1 MIQLNPR
8 YEEIFNSDNID
19 QDCDRIA
26 SLMSVEAKFIK
37 ETLDAGQYKQ
47 AVTMYLQLLKSMTK
61 HFVEDEHWCY
71 FDDWYSPDYSM
82 ELIYDA
88 IMKYDID
95 AESWALMEEGHNEIQ
110 QSECYEDYGCP
121 SYIDR

>member
-1 MIQLNPR
+1 MIQLNPQ
-8 YEEIFNSDNID
+8 YEKIFDPRNID
-19 QDCDRIA
+19 GDCDRIA
-26 SLMSVEAKFIK
+26 HEVDAVRESIK
-37 ETLDAGQYKQ
+37 EILKVGMYKQ

-82 ELIYDA
+82 KLIYGA

-95 AESWALMEEGHNEIQ
+95 AEATKLLKAGHEEIQ
-110 QSECYEDYGCP
+110 KTECYDNYGCP
-121 SYIDR
+121 SFIR